1 MKSIQRQ
8 TLFLCSALLA
18 LFFVVGAGRAFA
30 AASDAQFFITPN
42 DQLYAEQ
49 WYLEKIKAPQAW
61 AMNHDSSNV
70 VVAVI
75 DTGVDIDHPDL
86 INNIWINEKEIP
98 VNGIDDD
105 RNGYIDDI
113 NGWDFVNNAF
123 DPNPKFQNGF
133 TDIGLH
139 HGTIVSGII
148 AAEGN
153 NAFGITGVA
162 WNAQIMALKV
172 LNDRGEGTTE
182 DVIRAIDY
190 ATNNGADI
198 INLSFV
204 GPDYSS
210 SLAEAIERAF
220 DAGVLVV
227 AAAGNE
233 DANGLSHDLSVTP
246 AYPICNDNGRDTII
260 GVGGTDPLD
269 QKAEFS
275 NFGSNCI
282 DIVAPATSFVGL
294 VVYDPRRVY
303 GGKVYNLYAQGY
315 WSGTSMSAPLVSGA
329 LALLKGV
336 NPKLTRQQL
345 TQTIFETAANIDA
358 LNPDFKGDLGA
369 GRLDVAAAVQKVYDD
384 LHVYQG
390 FVIAAPQSNASTTVN
405 VYTEIPAK
413 FKAYGEEF
421 QGGAAIATG
430 DVNGDG
436 QDEIITGAG
445 QGGGPHVRIFNEQ
458 GTLLGQ
464 FFAFDSKR
472 RNGVNVA
479 AGDINGDGISEIIA
493 AENKGGLPYVRV
505 FNLAGNKLAEFVAYP
520 MNFRG
525 GVNVSA
531 GDVNGDGKDE
541 IITGAGF
548 GGGPQ
553 VRIFDA
559 SGTVRGQFFAYGENF
574 RGGVNVAAGD
584 ANQDGIEEIITGAGP
599 GGGPHVRVFDER
611 GSLFAGF
618 FSYTESMHGGVNV
631 AVLKL
636 KVQ

>member
-1 MKSIQRQ
+1 MAILHKHR
-8 TLFLCSALLA
+8 LALCTAFVA
-18 LFFVVGAGRAFA
+18 LFFVVGSGRVFA
-30 AASDAQFFITPN
+30 AASDIRFSVLPN
-42 DQLYAEQ
+42 DPMYPEQ

-61 AMNHDSSNV
+61 VMKWSSPSV

-113 NGWDFVNNAF
+113 NGWDFVNNTF

-133 TDIGLH
+133 TDLGLN
-139 HGTIVSGII
+139 HGTIVAGII
-148 AAEGN
+148 AAAGN
-153 NAFGITGVA
+153 NAFGITGVT
-162 WNAQIMALKV
+162 WNARIMALKA
-172 LNDRGEGTTE
+172 LNDRGEGTIE

-190 ATNNGADI
+190 ATNNGADV

-204 GPDYSS
+204 GADYSP
-210 SLAEAIERAF
+210 SLAEAIARTYN
-220 DAGVLVV
+220 AGVLVV

-233 DANGLSHDLSVTP
+233 DANGKSHNLEITP
-246 AYPICNDNGRDTII
+246 AYPICHDNGRNMVI

-269 QKAEFS
+269 QKAVFS

-294 VVYDPRRVY
+294 VVYDPTKVY

-315 WSGTSMSAPLVSGA
+315 WSGTSMSAPLISGS

-336 NPKLTRQQL
+336 NPKLTRQEL
-345 TQTIFETAANIDA
+345 VQTIFETADNIDP
-358 LNPDFKGDLGA
+358 LNPAYKGELGA
-369 GRLDVAAAVQKVYDD
+369 GRLNVAAAVQKVYDE
-384 LHVYQG
+384 LRAYQG
-390 FVIAAPQSNASTTVN
+390 FVVTVPQSNASTTVTA
-405 VYTEIPAK
+405 YTATPAK
-413 FKAYGEEF
+413 FKAYGDAF
-421 QGGAAIATG
+421 AGGATVATG

-436 QDEIITGAG
+436 TDEIITGAG
-445 QGGGPHVRIFNEQ
+445 SGGGPHVRVFDEQ

-464 FFAFDSKR
+464 FFAFDQKR

-479 AGDINGDGISEIIA
+479 AGDTNGDGRDEIIA
-493 AENKGGLPYVRV
+493 AENKGGAPYVRV
-505 FNLAGNKLAEFVAYP
+505 FTMAGNKLAEFAAYP
-520 MNFRG
+520 LNFRG
-525 GVNVSA
+525 GVNVAA
-531 GDVNGDGKDE
+531 GDTNGDGRDD

-559 SGTVRGQFFAYGENF
+559 SGTVRGQFFAYASNF

-584 ANQDGIEEIITGAGP
+584 TNQDGTDEIITGAGP
-599 GGGPHVRVFDER
+599 GGGPHVRV
-611 GSLFAGF
+611 
-618 FSYTESMHGGVNV
+618 
-631 AVLKL
+631 
-636 KVQ
+636 